1 VADCLGIRCF
11 KLAALRRSANI
22 HLATAKLS
30 VHHSPVR
37 EKDDME
43 RRDFLKIALGAV
55 GGAAAL
61 AATAQAAPLSPHQI
75 VEDGRRLS
83 ATQDAHPAVTNENEV
98 DWISP
103 EEVRWGR
110 HWHHRHWRHGR
121 RW

>member
-1 VADCLGIRCF
+1 ML
-11 KLAALRRSANI
+11 LAALRRSANI

-30 VHHSPVR
+30 VHHSPIQ
-37 EKDDME
+37 EEGDME

-75 VEDGRRLS
+75 VEDGRLS
-83 ATQDAHPAVTNENEV
+83 ATQDAHPAVTNKNEV
-98 DWISP
+98 DRVSP
-103 EEVRWGR
+103 EEV
-110 HWHHRHWRHGR
+110 HWRHRHWRRWHRRHWR

>member
-1 VADCLGIRCF
+1 
-11 KLAALRRSANI
+11 
-22 HLATAKLS
+22 
-30 VHHSPVR
+30 
-37 EKDDME
+37 ME

-61 AATAQAAPLSPHQI
+61 AATAQAAPFSPHQI

-98 DWISP
+98 DRISP